1 MNAADVQIK
10 SQLKEGEWKIK
21 KEKTSA
27 NPLNG
32 KIIAIILTVTILII
46 GTFFYFIAS
55 GSSNGAVVSNTKDM
69 KSNVPQEQMKAN
81 NNSNDLNNNP
91 QEPITS
97 TSSNEENTQDSLFN
111 HILSE
116 NRFYTK
122 INPQG
127 IQKLFYNHP
136 VNEQINIP
144 LSEGNMDEYQVH
156 SIGGQKY
163 YPLIVGYEEA
173 KLMRQEGLFYNIGDP
188 IKGFFGKNVVVIG
201 VMKRTGGAL
210 DMVHIIPLNSGD
222 LN

>member
-1 MNAADVQIK
+1 
-10 SQLKEGEWKIK
+10 
-21 KEKTSA
+21 
-27 NPLNG
+27 
-32 KIIAIILTVTILII
+32 
-46 GTFFYFIAS
+46 
-55 GSSNGAVVSNTKDM
+55 M